1 MNIKDTRDM
10 VKVPTIREENK
21 AKTTFDKIVL
31 LKIFPKWPKHQEILQ
46 TPRKIIINKT
56 TPNAL

>member
-21 AKTTFDKIVL
+21 AKSIFDKIVL
-31 LKIFPKWPKHQEILQ
+31 PFPSGKI
-46 TPRKIIINKT
+46 
-56 TPNAL
+56 PN